1 MFQCNNSIL
10 VTDAY
15 TCHND
20 WLCFMGYHLDD
31 TGSNVMILSLFQ
43 MCIPVI
49 LIGCVLRAIILL
61 TQVPEKSF
69 YALVMLMAD
78 VVGLVSF

>member
-1 MFQCNNSIL
+1 
-10 VTDAY
+10 
-15 TCHND
+15 
-20 WLCFMGYHLDD
+20 
-31 TGSNVMILSLFQ
+31 MILSLFQ

>member
-1 MFQCNNSIL
+1 
-10 VTDAY
+10 
-15 TCHND
+15 
-20 WLCFMGYHLDD
+20 
-31 TGSNVMILSLFQ
+31 MILSLFQ

-78 VVGLVSF
+78 VVGLVSFITFCNVRQNHYTS